1 MRTSDDLVR
10 ISVNWLRSAV
20 LKVGK
25 WKGGLIQF
33 KVGARVCV
41 FGYIRI
47 RTHCDK
53 HYIQRFTF
61 VITERRKMSA
71 LSKLSTLKQLG
82 PVLTRQN
89 ILASQ
94 TNYVHHRAVFYLIL
108 IIPVAT
114 TQYVALRHLTDRRPG
129 QQTSLSRFFR
139 HFYCYYWAQSYTPT
153 ATTTAA
159 QGSQGV

>member
-61 VITERRKMSA
+61 VITERKKNVCLIQTVYA
-71 LSKLSTLKQLG
+71 ETAG
-82 PVLTRQN
+82 TRSN
-89 ILASQ
+89 
-94 TNYVHHRAVFYLIL
+94 
-108 IIPVAT
+108 
-114 TQYVALRHLTDRRPG
+114 
-129 QQTSLSRFFR
+129 
-139 HFYCYYWAQSYTPT
+139 
-153 ATTTAA
+153 
-159 QGSQGV
+159 